1 MDRSP
6 AFENFMNKMA
16 TMQGQGKPKMS
27 ATSMKIGSG
36 GLESRVANNE
46 KKITILKNI
55 FKVQRQEIGEKI
67 TPKVSNLE
75 QSLLE
80 TTNIL
85 GEITQKLQL
94 DYSQRLEEQ
103 KNLFDQQRRD
113 NLDKKRED
121 KEEKLETVKK
131 SKISKKLASV
141 ISKPFGN
148 IFDKLLN
155 LAGILGGGI
164 LGTNFLKRLNDPEFL
179 KRIEGIF
186 NWTTENW
193 KAIAVG
199 AGILGT
205 ILAAGAI
212 ANFISGASLVFGLL
226 TNPVFLAVAG
236 VIALSF
242 LMKAGDRAK
251 QDLTNKTL
259 TELAKE
265 KNILDDNLQKE
276 IDTVSDLQRIDKPF
290 NVLNDVLGDS
300 GTGSGNFMFDPGFG
314 LGNYTQTES
323 VGDAM
328 FGNLLRRIFSKK
340 DNNEGLDIIPN
351 ANLVQLVRDKDELRK
366 LFIEKGGETFIE
378 LPDIDLTDVP
388 INKIGGLSGDAAT
401 SVPKI
406 SSVNFG
412 NSYMTETPE
421 LFGFA
426 SVIYD

>member
-94 DYSQRLEEQ
+94 DFSQRLEEQ
-103 KNLFDQQRRD
+103 KNLFDQQRKD
-113 NLDKKRED
+113 NLDKKRDD

-131 SKISKKLASV
+131 SKITKKLASV

-155 LAGILGGGI
+155 LVGILGGGI
-164 LGTNFLKRLNDPEFL
+164 LGTNFLKRLNNPEFL

-186 NWTTENW
+186 DWTTENW
-193 KAIAVG
+193 KAIAIG
-199 AGILGT
+199 AGVIGT

-212 ANFISGASLVFGLL
+212 ANFISGASLVFGIL
-226 TNPVFLAVAG
+226 TNPIFLAVVG
-236 VIALSF
+236 VIAASYLFKKSSE
-242 LMKAGDRAK
+242 AK
-251 QDLTNKTL
+251 KELTREGLTQFAEENNLDVNKNLIDLTSDFQ
-259 TELAKE
+259 LADIPFE
-265 KNILDDNLQKE
+265 RSGLNTDLISGF
-276 IDTVSDLQRIDKPF
+276 DTGLF
-290 NVLNDVLGDS
+290 NQS
-300 GTGSGNFMFDPGFG
+300 S
-314 LGNYTQTES
+314 
-323 VGDAM
+323 
-328 FGNLLRRIFSKK
+328 FGNRMLDYYGLTQIIPNLFKNN
-340 DNNEGLDIIPN
+340 NNEEEQIIPN
-351 ANLVQLVRDKDELRK
+351 ANLVQLVRDKEELKK

>member
-6 AFENFMNKMA
+6 ALENFMNKMA
-16 TMQGQGKPKMS
+16 IMQGQGKPKMS

-55 FKVQRQEIGEKI
+55 FKAQRQEIGEKI

-113 NLDKKRED
+113 NLDKKRKD

-141 ISKPFGN
+141 ITKPFGN

-212 ANFISGASLVFGLL
+212 ANFISGAATVFGIL

-242 LMKAGDRAK
+242 LFKKGDQVK
-251 QDLTNKTL
+251 QDLTRSSL
-259 TELAKE
+259 TNFAEE
-265 KNILDDNLQKE
+265 KNLLDNDLQKE
-276 IDTVSDLQRIDKPF
+276 INNVADLQRVDQPYNALENF
-290 NVLNDVLGDS
+290 LGSD
-300 GTGSGNFMFDPGFG
+300 GTGGLEFDTGLG
-314 LGNYTQTES
+314 LGNFSPTDS

-328 FGNLLRRIFSKK
+328 YGDLLRRILFNKN
-340 DNNEGLDIIPN
+340 NNEEIIPN

>member
-55 FKVQRQEIGEKI
+55 FKAQRQEIGEKI

-94 DYSQRLEEQ
+94 DFSQRLEEQ
-103 KNLFDQQRRD
+103 KNLFDQQRKD
-113 NLDKKRED
+113 NLDKKRDD

-212 ANFISGASLVFGLL
+212 ANFISGASLVFGIL

-242 LMKAGDRAK
+242 LFNKADIARQESA
-251 QDLTNKTL
+251 QISL

-265 KNILDDNLQKE
+265 KNILDDDLQQE
-276 IDTVSDLQRIDKPF
+276 IDNVASLQRENQRF
-290 NVLNDVLGDS
+290 NTFENILGNDYS
-300 GTGSGNFMFDPGFG
+300 GGVEFNTG
-314 LGNYTQTES
+314 LGISNFSQPDS

-328 FGNLLRRIFSKK
+328 FANLLRRILFKRNN
-340 DNNEGLDIIPN
+340 NNELDIIPN

>member
-94 DYSQRLEEQ
+94 DFSQRLEEQ
-103 KNLFDQQRRD
+103 KNLFDQQRKD
-113 NLDKKRED
+113 NLDKKRDD

-131 SKISKKLASV
+131 SKITKKLASV

-155 LAGILGGGI
+155 LVGILGGGI
-164 LGTNFLKRLNDPEFL
+164 LGTNFLKRLNNPEFL

-186 NWTTENW
+186 DWTTENW
-193 KAIAVG
+193 KAIAIG
-199 AGILGT
+199 AGVIGT

-212 ANFISGASLVFGLL
+212 ANFISGASLVFGIL
-226 TNPVFLAVAG
+226 TNPVFLAVVG
-236 VIALSF
+236 VIAASYLFKKSSE
-242 LMKAGDRAK
+242 AK
-251 QDLTNKTL
+251 KELTKEGLTQFAEENNLDVNKNLIDLTSDFQ
-259 TELAKE
+259 LADIPFE
-265 KNILDDNLQKE
+265 RSGLNTDLISGF
-276 IDTVSDLQRIDKPF
+276 DTGLF
-290 NVLNDVLGDS
+290 NQS
-300 GTGSGNFMFDPGFG
+300 S
-314 LGNYTQTES
+314 
-323 VGDAM
+323 
-328 FGNLLRRIFSKK
+328 FGNRMLDYYGLTQIIPNLFRNN
-340 DNNEGLDIIPN
+340 NNEEEQIIPN
-351 ANLVQLVRDKDELRK
+351 ANLVQLVRDKEELKK

>member
-6 AFENFMNKMA
+6 ALENFMNKMA

-36 GLESRVANNE
+36 SLESRVANNE
-46 KKITILKNI
+46 NKITTLKNI
-55 FKVQRQEIGEKI
+55 FKAQRKEIGEKI

-94 DYSQRLEEQ
+94 DFSQRLEEQ
-103 KNLFDQQRRD
+103 KNLFDQQRKD
-113 NLDKKRED
+113 NLDKKRDD

-164 LGTNFLKRLNDPEFL
+164 LGTNFLKRLNNPEFL

-212 ANFISGASLVFGLL
+212 ANFISGASLVFGIL
-226 TNPVFLAVAG
+226 TNPVFLAVVG
-236 VIALSF
+236 VIEASYLFKKSSE
-242 LMKAGDRAK
+242 AK
-251 QDLTNKTL
+251 KELTREGLTQFAEENNLDVDKDLIDLTADFQ
-259 TELAKE
+259 LAE
-265 KNILDDNLQKE
+265 IPFERSGLNNNIISGFNPNAFITPSYGSRMLDY
-276 IDTVSDLQRIDKPF
+276 
-290 NVLNDVLGDS
+290 
-300 GTGSGNFMFDPGFG
+300 FG
-314 LGNYTQTES
+314 LRFIIPN
-323 VGDAM
+323 A
-328 FGNLLRRIFSKK
+328 FRN
-340 DNNEGLDIIPN
+340 NNEEEQIIPN

-378 LPDIDLTDVP
+378 LPDIDLTDAP

-401 SVPKI
+401 TVPKI

-412 NSYMTETPE
+412 NSYMVETPE

-426 SVIYD
+426 SIIYD

>member
-94 DYSQRLEEQ
+94 DFSQRLEEQ
-103 KNLFDQQRRD
+103 KNLFDQQRKD
-113 NLDKKRED
+113 NLDKKRDD

-131 SKISKKLASV
+131 SKITKKLASV

-155 LAGILGGGI
+155 LVGILGGGI
-164 LGTNFLKRLNDPEFL
+164 LGTNFLKRLNNPEFL

-186 NWTTENW
+186 DWTTENW
-193 KAIAVG
+193 KAIAIG
-199 AGILGT
+199 AGVIGT

-212 ANFISGASLVFGLL
+212 ANFISGASLVFGIL
-226 TNPVFLAVAG
+226 TNPVFLAVVG
-236 VIALSF
+236 VIAASYLFKKSSE
-242 LMKAGDRAK
+242 AK
-251 QDLTNKTL
+251 KELTREGLTQFAEENNLDIDKNLIDLTADFQLSDIPFERSGLNTDL
-259 TELAKE
+259 
-265 KNILDDNLQKE
+265 ISGF
-276 IDTVSDLQRIDKPF
+276 DTGLF
-290 NVLNDVLGDS
+290 NQS
-300 GTGSGNFMFDPGFG
+300 S
-314 LGNYTQTES
+314 
-323 VGDAM
+323 
-328 FGNLLRRIFSKK
+328 FGNRMLDYYGLTQIIPNLFRNN
-340 DNNEGLDIIPN
+340 NNEEEQIIPN
-351 ANLVQLVRDKDELRK
+351 ANLVQLVRDKEELKK

>member
-6 AFENFMNKMA
+6 ALENFMNKMA

-27 ATSMKIGSG
+27 ATSMRIGSG
-36 GLESRVANNE
+36 GLEKRVANNE

-55 FKVQRQEIGEKI
+55 FKAQRQEIGEKI

-103 KNLFDQQRRD
+103 KNLFDQQRKD
-113 NLDKKRED
+113 NLDNKRKNKED
-121 KEEKLETVKK
+121 KLETVKK

-186 NWTTENW
+186 NWTTKNW
-193 KAIAVG
+193 KAIAIG

-212 ANFISGASLVFGLL
+212 ANFISGASLVFGIL

-242 LMKAGDRAK
+242 LFKAGDKAK
-251 QDLTNKTL
+251 QELTRSSL

-265 KNILDDNLQKE
+265 KNLLNDNLQKE
-276 IDTVSDLQRIDKPF
+276 INTIADLQRIDKPF

-314 LGNYTQTES
+314 ISNYSPTDN
-323 VGDAM
+323 VGDALLGD
-328 FGNLLRRIFSKK
+328 FLRRITFNSNEKKKIVPIEVDKNISKK
-340 DNNEGLDIIPN
+340 LS
-351 ANLVQLVRDKDELRK
+351 
-366 LFIEKGGETFIE
+366 IEKGEDVFIE
-378 LPDIDLTDVP
+378 LPDIDLTNAP
-388 INKIGGLSGDAAT
+388 INKIGALSGDAAT

>member
-103 KNLFDQQRRD
+103 KNLFDQQRKD
-113 NLDKKRED
+113 NLDKKRDD

-131 SKISKKLASV
+131 SKITKKLASV

-164 LGTNFLKRLNDPEFL
+164 LGTNFLKRLNNPEFL

-193 KAIAVG
+193 KAIAIG
-199 AGILGT
+199 AGVIGT

-212 ANFISGASLVFGLL
+212 ANFISGASLVFGIL
-226 TNPVFLAVAG
+226 TNPIFLAVVG
-236 VIALSF
+236 VIAASYLFKKSSE
-242 LMKAGDRAK
+242 AK
-251 QDLTNKTL
+251 KELTREGLTGFAEENNLEVNEKLIDLTSEFQL
-259 TELAKE
+259 TD
-265 KNILDDNLQKE
+265 IPQIRSGDN
-276 IDTVSDLQRIDKPF
+276 VSPF
-290 NVLNDVLGDS
+290 S
-300 GTGSGNFMFDPGFG
+300 GFNPTIFSQP
-314 LGNYTQTES
+314 S
-323 VGDAM
+323 
-328 FGNLLRRIFSKK
+328 FGNRMLDYFALTNIIPNLFRN
-340 DNNEGLDIIPN
+340 NNEEEQIIPN

-366 LFIEKGGETFIE
+366 LFVEKGGETFIE

>member
-103 KNLFDQQRRD
+103 KNLFDQQRKD
-113 NLDKKRED
+113 NLDKKRDD

-131 SKISKKLASV
+131 SKITKKLASV

-193 KAIAVG
+193 KAIAIG
-199 AGILGT
+199 AGVIGT

-212 ANFISGASLVFGLL
+212 ANFISGASLVFGIL
-226 TNPVFLAVAG
+226 TNPIFLAVVG
-236 VIALSF
+236 VIAASYLFKKSSE
-242 LMKAGDRAK
+242 AK
-251 QDLTNKTL
+251 KELTKEGL
-259 TELAKE
+259 TGFAEE
-265 KNILDDNLQKE
+265 NNLE
-276 IDTVSDLQRIDKPF
+276 V
-290 NVLNDVLGDS
+290 
-300 GTGSGNFMFDPGFG
+300 
-314 LGNYTQTES
+314 
-323 VGDAM
+323 
-328 FGNLLRRIFSKK
+328 
-340 DNNEGLDIIPN
+340 NEGLIDLTSQFQLTDIPQERSGAFVSPFPGFNPTVFSQPSFGNRMLDYYGLTQIIPNLFRNNNNEEEQIIPN
-351 ANLVQLVRDKDELRK
+351 ANLVQLVRDKEELKK

>member
-103 KNLFDQQRRD
+103 KNLFDQQRKD
-113 NLDKKRED
+113 NLDKKRDD

-155 LAGILGGGI
+155 LTGILGGGI
-164 LGTNFLKRLNDPEFL
+164 LGTNFLKRLNNPEFL

-193 KAIAVG
+193 KAIAIG
-199 AGILGT
+199 AGVIGT

-212 ANFISGASLVFGLL
+212 ANFISGASLVFGIL
-226 TNPVFLAVAG
+226 TNPIFLAVVG
-236 VIALSF
+236 VIAASYLFKKSSE
-242 LMKAGDRAK
+242 AK
-251 QDLTNKTL
+251 KELTREGLTGFAEENNLEVNEKLIDLTSEFQL
-259 TELAKE
+259 TD
-265 KNILDDNLQKE
+265 IPQIRSGDN
-276 IDTVSDLQRIDKPF
+276 VSPF
-290 NVLNDVLGDS
+290 S
-300 GTGSGNFMFDPGFG
+300 GFNPTIFSQP
-314 LGNYTQTES
+314 S
-323 VGDAM
+323 
-328 FGNLLRRIFSKK
+328 FGNRMLDYFALTNIIPNLFRN
-340 DNNEGLDIIPN
+340 NNEEEQIIPN

-366 LFIEKGGETFIE
+366 LFVEKGGETFIE

>member
-103 KNLFDQQRRD
+103 KNLFNQQRKD
-113 NLDKKRED
+113 NLDKKRDD

-131 SKISKKLASV
+131 SKITKKLASV

-164 LGTNFLKRLNDPEFL
+164 LGTNFLKRLNNPEFL
-179 KRIEGIF
+179 NRIEGIF

-193 KAIAVG
+193 KAIAIG
-199 AGILGT
+199 AGVIGT

-212 ANFISGASLVFGLL
+212 ANFISGASLVFGIL
-226 TNPVFLAVAG
+226 TNPIFLAVVG
-236 VIALSF
+236 VIAASYLFKKSSE
-242 LMKAGDRAK
+242 AK
-251 QDLTNKTL
+251 KELTREGLTQFAEENNLEVNKNLIDLTSDFQL
-259 TELAKE
+259 TDIPIERSGL
-265 KNILDDNLQKE
+265 NTDLISGF
-276 IDTVSDLQRIDKPF
+276 DTGMF
-290 NVLNDVLGDS
+290 NQS
-300 GTGSGNFMFDPGFG
+300 S
-314 LGNYTQTES
+314 
-323 VGDAM
+323 
-328 FGNLLRRIFSKK
+328 FGNRML
-340 DNNEGLDIIPN
+340 DYYGLTQIIPN
-351 ANLVQLVRDKDELRK
+351 LFRNNNEEEQIIPDANLVQLVRDKDELRK

>member
-103 KNLFDQQRRD
+103 KNLFDQQRKD
-113 NLDKKRED
+113 NLDKKRDD

-193 KAIAVG
+193 KAIAIG
-199 AGILGT
+199 AGVIGT

-212 ANFISGASLVFGLL
+212 ANFISGASLVFGIL
-226 TNPVFLAVAG
+226 TNPIFLAVVG
-236 VIALSF
+236 VIAASYLFKKSSE
-242 LMKAGDRAK
+242 AK
-251 QDLTNKTL
+251 KELTREGLTGFAEENNLEVNEKLIDLTSEFQL
-259 TELAKE
+259 TD
-265 KNILDDNLQKE
+265 IPQIRSGDN
-276 IDTVSDLQRIDKPF
+276 VSPF
-290 NVLNDVLGDS
+290 S
-300 GTGSGNFMFDPGFG
+300 GFNPTIFSQP
-314 LGNYTQTES
+314 S
-323 VGDAM
+323 
-328 FGNLLRRIFSKK
+328 FGNRMLDYFALTNIIPNLFRN
-340 DNNEGLDIIPN
+340 NNEEEQIIPN

-366 LFIEKGGETFIE
+366 LFVEKGGETFIE

>member
-85 GEITQKLQL
+85 GEITEKLSL
-94 DYSQRLEEQ
+94 DMSQRLEEQ
-103 KNLFDQQRRD
+103 KNLFDQQRKD
-113 NLDKKRED
+113 NLDKKRDD

-131 SKISKKLASV
+131 SKITKKLASV

-155 LAGILGGGI
+155 LVGILGGGI
-164 LGTNFLKRLNDPEFL
+164 LGTNFLKRLNNPEFL

-186 NWTTENW
+186 DWTTENW
-193 KAIAVG
+193 KAIAIG
-199 AGILGT
+199 AGVIGT

-212 ANFISGASLVFGLL
+212 ANFISGASLVFGIL
-226 TNPVFLAVAG
+226 TNPVFLAVVG
-236 VIALSF
+236 VIAASYLFKKSSE
-242 LMKAGDRAK
+242 AK
-251 QDLTNKTL
+251 KELTKEGLTQFAEENNLDVNKNLIDLTSDFQ
-259 TELAKE
+259 LADIPFE
-265 KNILDDNLQKE
+265 RSGLNTDLISGF
-276 IDTVSDLQRIDKPF
+276 DTGLF
-290 NVLNDVLGDS
+290 NQS
-300 GTGSGNFMFDPGFG
+300 S
-314 LGNYTQTES
+314 
-323 VGDAM
+323 
-328 FGNLLRRIFSKK
+328 FGNRMLDYYGLTQIIPNLFRNN
-340 DNNEGLDIIPN
+340 NNEEEQIIPN
-351 ANLVQLVRDKDELRK
+351 ANLVQLVRDKEELKK